1 MSAAKAARK
10 CLSYKDL
17 GENKKAEKTLDLFKS
32 AGIIEHMKKHI
43 TWKNGF
49 IALSALVFSDA
60 IANVFL
66 AVSRVFLTLSDIF
79 HSVPNIF

>member
-1 MSAAKAARK
+1 
-10 CLSYKDL
+10 
-17 GENKKAEKTLDLFKS
+17 
-32 AGIIEHMKKHI
+32 MKKHI

-49 IALSALVFSDA
+49 LTLSALVFSDA

-79 HSVPNIF
+79 RSIPNIF